1 MALSLFSPFIKRRDM
16 DAVLT
21 TLVADQLV
29 PGSQV
34 EELIAVLKTMFSCES
49 GKALREYP
57 RAIELAL
64 ASLELPP
71 HSRVAISALAPRSW
85 FRALQAAGHEAVIV
99 DVHPHN
105 PTINAA
111 TVATIHAEAALGAVV
126 AVHSLGYLAD
136 MDALLNLEIPLIEDI
151 GQSFGH
157 STGET
162 GLAGSRGDLVL
173 CSLENDGIVTAGG
186 GALVFARSRKDAQNL
201 QKHAELFDAGVW
213 MTDLNAALG
222 KAQVSE
228 YQVFLDRRREMAGL
242 LSRAILRG
250 HHKMLVPLSE
260 GESPAATM
268 AVLINASVSDVL
280 AYARKKNIEA
290 ALAFQDSILHT
301 WTDEDDPRRFPQA
314 YGLLLR
320 CVLFP
325 LHPGIRA
332 KELEGLERV
341 LATLP

>member
-1 MALSLFSPFIKRRDM
+1 M

-34 EELIAVLKTMFSCES
+34 EELTTVLKTMFACEA
-49 GKALREYP
+49 GRALREYP
-57 RAIELAL
+57 RAIELVL
-64 ASLELPP
+64 ASLDLAPA
-71 HSRVAISALAPRSW
+71 SRVAISALAPRSW
-85 FRALQAAGHEAVIV
+85 FQALQWAGLEAVIV

-105 PTINAA
+105 PTIHVP
-111 TVATIHAEAALGAVV
+111 TVEKLHGESPLAAVV

-136 MDALLNLEIPLIEDI
+136 LDGLLKLDIPLIEDI
-151 GQSFGH
+151 SQAYGH
-157 STGET
+157 SAGEK
-162 GLAGSRGDLVL
+162 GLAGSRGDLVVL
-173 CSLENDGIVTAGG
+173 AMENEGIVTAGG
-186 GALVFARSRKDAQNL
+186 GTLVFARSRKDAQSL
-201 QKHAELFDAGVW
+201 QKVAENFDHGVW

-228 YQVFLDRRREMAGL
+228 APVFLERRREMATL

-250 HHKMLVPLSE
+250 HHKLPVPLEE
-260 GESPAATM
+260 GESPAYTM

-280 AYARKKNIEA
+280 QYARKKNIEA

-301 WTDEDDPRRFPQA
+301 WTDEEDPRRFPHA